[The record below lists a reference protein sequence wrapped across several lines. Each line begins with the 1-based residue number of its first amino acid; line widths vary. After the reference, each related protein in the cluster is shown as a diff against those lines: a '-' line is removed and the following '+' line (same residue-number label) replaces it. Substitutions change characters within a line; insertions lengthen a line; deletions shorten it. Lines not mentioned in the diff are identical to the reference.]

1 MGRLLTSNVRQ
12 HNLDGK
18 MVGLSESLRVI
29 AEAARAAAARV
40 LGNPSL
46 YSVLVDLRETKSEPR
61 PVKLRFGF
69 QRLRR
74 WPIIGDR
81 LKDCWV
87 DVILDPYSV
96 EIGSVGNYGRQ
107 QFKQLANIQG
117 IEFPAPRM
125 DLDSLR
131 IEPVGV
137 LRILKNK
144 PLGVGA
150 GYGRVDLGLTHY
162 EGHLSWRVLQE
173 VQNVGFRTLLLHAG
187 DGHVLFEKVDHWC
200 EPDPR

>member
-1 MGRLLTSNVRQ
+1 
-12 HNLDGK
+12 
-18 MVGLSESLRVI
+18 MV
-29 AEAARAAAARV
+29 
-40 LGNPSL
+40 
-46 YSVLVDLRETKSEPR
+46 KSCE
-61 PVKLRFGF
+61 
-69 QRLRR
+69 
-74 WPIIGDR
+74 
-81 LKDCWV
+81 
-87 DVILDPYSV
+87 LDPYSV
-96 EIGSVGNYGRQ
+96 GICSIGNYGRR

-162 EGHLSWRVLQE
+162 EGHLAWRVLQE
-173 VQNVGFRTLLLHAG
+173 VHKVGFRTLFLHAG
-187 DGHVLFEKVDHWC
+187 DGHVLFEKVDLWC
-200 EPDPR
+200 EPDSSIRGDA

>member
-1 MGRLLTSNVRQ
+1 M
-12 HNLDGK
+12 DGK

-29 AEAARAAAARV
+29 AEAARTATARV
-40 LGNPSL
+40 LGDPSL
-46 YSVLVDLRETKSEPR
+46 YSVLVDLRETKSEPL

-74 WPIIGDR
+74 WPIVGVR

-87 DVILDPYSV
+87 DVALDPYSV
-96 EIGSVGNYGRQ
+96 EIGPVGNYGRR

-117 IEFPAPRM
+117 IEFPAPRL

-137 LRILKNK
+137 LSILRNK

-150 GYGRVDLGLTHY
+150 GYGRVDLGLTNY
-162 EGHLSWRVLQE
+162 EGHLAWRVLQE
-173 VQNVGFRTLLLHAG
+173 VQNVGFRTLFLHAG

-200 EPDPR
+200 KPAPSVRGNS

>member
-1 MGRLLTSNVRQ
+1 
-12 HNLDGK
+12 
-18 MVGLSESLRVI
+18 MVGLSKSLRVI
-29 AEAARAAAARV
+29 AEAARSAAARV
-40 LGNPSL
+40 LGDPSL
-46 YSVLVDLRETKSEPR
+46 YSVLVDLRETKSAQR

-74 WPIIGDR
+74 WPIVGDR

-87 DVILDPYSV
+87 DVVLDPYSV
-96 EIGSVGNYGRQ
+96 GIGSIGNYGRR

-137 LRILKNK
+137 LSILKNK
-144 PLGVGA
+144 PLEVGA

-162 EGHLSWRVLQE
+162 EGHLAWRVLQE
-173 VQNVGFRTLLLHAG
+173 VHKVGFRTLFLHAG
-187 DGHVLFEKVDHWC
+187 DGHVLFEKVDLWC
-200 EPDPR
+200 EPDSSIRGDA